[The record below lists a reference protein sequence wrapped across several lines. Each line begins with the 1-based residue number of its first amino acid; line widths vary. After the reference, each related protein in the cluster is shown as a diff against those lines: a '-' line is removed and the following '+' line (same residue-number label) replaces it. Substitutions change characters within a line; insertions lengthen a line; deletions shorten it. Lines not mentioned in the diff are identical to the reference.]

1 MHSGLSAK
9 KLIDVLIEA
18 YPKLTNIIPES
29 DLPVMKNNSVQ
40 IKFGGTILGEGY
52 YGVVT
57 NSNDP
62 NKVIKI
68 TTDVSEA
75 TFASTYIEKNW
86 INDLSMTGIVRYHYC
101 FNIGK
106 IYKNFFRNKK
116 EFSVYFISREAT
128 HSSKKPVNSVDTKV
142 TDALFQTRK
151 TKGYQ
156 YLEENMLFMD
166 QGQIMKRLKEIKKP
180 RLAKHILDIIE
191 FAGLYP
197 RAIEGLSYQTEMND
211 TYLSLIELMDKY
223 NIYICDLHKEN
234 LRTASREFRNEIKL
248 INVVSDPGHMF
259 VMPWSDIV
267 NPKAI

>member
-9 KLIDVLIEA
+9 RLINVLMDS
-18 YPKLTNIIPES
+18 YPKLSNLVPES
-29 DLPVMKNNSVQ
+29 DLPIIKKNSVSTK
-40 IKFGGTILGEGY
+40 IGGSILGEGH
-52 YGVVT
+52 YGVVLT
-57 NSNDP
+57 SNDP
-62 NKVIKI
+62 NKIVKI

-86 INDLSMTGIVRYHYC
+86 INDPDMIGFARYYHC

-106 IYKNFFRNKK
+106 IHKNFFRNKK
-116 EFSVYFISREAT
+116 EFNVYFISREAT
-128 HSSKKPVNSVDTKV
+128 HASKKPVNSVDTKA

-156 YLEENMLFMD
+156 YLEENMLFME

-211 TYLSLIELMDKY
+211 THLSLIKLMDKY

-234 LRTASREFRNEIKL
+234 FRTASREFRNEIKL

-259 VMPWSDIV
+259 VMPWSEIV
-267 NPKAI
+267 NPKEI